1 MQLYV
6 AKRFMKKTKI
16 LTIAGVMLA
25 MALTGCKTG
34 GKTSESKAPES
45 SGNPTSQPTSQPT
58 SNPST
63 NPSTSGGGQSTST
76 TPAPQIHIHDLAG
89 SEKVDVLEEEGAVAE
104 EMYKCKDCDKY
115 AVAWS
120 ALDYDVTK
128 TTERSTSKPDSRAS
142 GKAIRF
148 SSTANYQDGDVTK
161 KGCHIVYNVYLPE
174 AVENANLLVKM
185 AKRNDTNDVFAKYEE
200 DQAKGYE
207 YIPQA
212 SGDPVLDRPA
222 TRYGIK
228 LDGNVYIIPEDN
240 TNQSWK
246 DDIGWYQF
254 PGQLPALTA
263 GAHEIEIYNLGG
275 FRTDMYNFALVGFGP
290 HEHVDNF
297 KQLAV
302 KTNDDNKPVYLGQ
315 DSFTGKKAIEIAFKD
330 FHEAP
335 ANPDG
340 TNPWYM
346 KKNSFATWTINVDK
360 AIEGAKLYFSLQ
372 ASSST
377 HLDRH
382 IFNEAKY
389 NAEHPDAPVALPS
402 QNPDSAEEDDWRYAV
417 AVGETNFPILNNKT
431 WKESG
436 VEVENK
442 QFYVYFADINLAAG
456 ANVIKLTQ
464 CNMGYRMRFNQ
475 NVRIVY
481 KGDAVITGEDY
492 VPPHEHSWTVGDA
505 DANGVSPITCA
516 GCDKTGIQF
525 DGFTGDN
532 AAAIDDSMKVTKGF
546 NFKWNLN
553 MPKAGKVALY
563 MSFAFSQYNG
573 SQKFGTGYAL
583 KVGETEGTVT
593 LGDVAFNTLLQQ
605 APTCTFIE
613 IGTID
618 VPAGAIEF
626 DYTHGNQGT
635 RLISDKLVRLIYVD

>member
-1 MQLYV
+1 
-6 AKRFMKKTKI
+6 MKKSKL
-16 LTIAGVMLA
+16 LTLFGVMLA
-25 MALTGCKTG
+25 MGITACG
-34 GKTSESKAPES
+34 GT
-45 SGNPTSQPTSQPT
+45 
-58 SNPST
+58 T
-63 NPSTSGGGQSTST
+63 NPSDSKQPSANPSSQPQPSQSSSGDKTSSTPSSTSS
-76 TPAPQIHIHDLAG
+76 TPAPQVHIHELDGA
-89 SEKVDVLEEEGAVAE
+89 EKVDILEEEGAVAE
-104 EMYKCKDCDKY
+104 DMYKCKDCDKY

-120 ALDYDVTK
+120 SLDYDVTK
-128 TTERSTSKPDSRAS
+128 TTERSTKKPESRAS

-148 SSTANYQDGDVTK
+148 DSTANYQDGDTTK

-174 AVENANLLVKM
+174 AVENANLMVRM
-185 AKRNDTNDVFAKYEE
+185 ASRNDTNDIFARYED

-207 YIPQA
+207 YVPQA
-212 SGDPVLDRPA
+212 SGDPKLERPA
-222 TRYGIK
+222 TRYGLK
-228 LDGNVYIIPEDN
+228 LDGNVYVFPEDN

-246 DDIGWYQF
+246 SDIGWYQF
-254 PGQLPALTA
+254 PGTLPALTA
-263 GAHEIEIYNLGG
+263 GLHEVELYNLGG
-275 FRTDMYNFALVGFGP
+275 FRTDMYNLAIVGFGP
-290 HEHVDNF
+290 HEHVENF
-297 KQLAV
+297 KQVAA
-302 KTNDDNKPVYLGQ
+302 KTNDDGKGVYLGE
-315 DSFTGKKAIEIAFKD
+315 DKFTGNKAIEIAFKD

-335 ANPDG
+335 VSPDG
-340 TNPWYM
+340 ENPWYM

-372 ASSST
+372 CASDT
-377 HLDRH
+377 HIARH
-382 IFNEAKY
+382 LFNEAKY
-389 NAEHPDAPVALPS
+389 NAAHPDAPVDLPS
-402 QNPDSAEEDDWRYAV
+402 QSPDTVEEDDWRYAV
-417 AVGETNFPILNNKT
+417 AVGETNYPILNDKT
-431 WKESG
+431 FGESG
-436 VEVENK
+436 VKEANK
-442 QFYVYFADINLAAG
+442 QYYVYFADINLAAG
-456 ANVIKLTQ
+456 ANILKLTQ

-475 NVRIVY
+475 NIRIVY

-505 DANGVSPITCA
+505 DANGVSPLTCA

-532 AAAIDDSMKVTKGF
+532 ATAIDGDNKVTKKF
-546 NFKWNLN
+546 EFKWSLN

-563 MSFAFSQYNG
+563 MSFAYSAYNG
-573 SQKFGTGYAL
+573 GQKFGTGYAL

>member
-1 MQLYV
+1 
-6 AKRFMKKTKI
+6 MKKSKL
-16 LTIAGVMLA
+16 LTLFGVMLA
-25 MALTGCKTG
+25 MGITACG
-34 GKTSESKAPES
+34 GT
-45 SGNPTSQPTSQPT
+45 
-58 SNPST
+58 T
-63 NPSTSGGGQSTST
+63 NPSDSKQPSANPSSQPQPSQSSSGDKTSSTPSSTSS
-76 TPAPQIHIHDLAG
+76 TPAPQVHIHELDGA
-89 SEKVDVLEEEGAVAE
+89 EKVDILEEEGAVAE
-104 EMYKCKDCDKY
+104 DMYKCKDCDKY

-120 ALDYDVTK
+120 SLDYDVTK
-128 TTERSTSKPDSRAS
+128 TTERSTKKPESRAS

-148 SSTANYQDGDVTK
+148 DSTANYQDGDTTK

-174 AVENANLLVKM
+174 AVENANLMVRM
-185 AKRNDTNDVFAKYEE
+185 ASRNDTNDIFARYED

-207 YIPQA
+207 YVPQA
-212 SGDPVLDRPA
+212 SGDPKLERPA
-222 TRYGIK
+222 TRYGLK
-228 LDGNVYIIPEDN
+228 LDGNVYVFPEDN

-246 DDIGWYQF
+246 SDIGWYQF
-254 PGQLPALTA
+254 PGTLPALTA
-263 GAHEIEIYNLGG
+263 GLHEVELYNLGG
-275 FRTDMYNFALVGFGP
+275 FRTDMYNLAIVGFGP
-290 HEHVDNF
+290 HEHVENF
-297 KQLAV
+297 KQVAA
-302 KTNDDNKPVYLGQ
+302 KTNDDGKGVYLGE
-315 DSFTGKKAIEIAFKD
+315 DKFTGNKAIEIAFKD

-335 ANPDG
+335 VSPDG
-340 TNPWYM
+340 ENPWYM

-372 ASSST
+372 CASDT
-377 HLDRH
+377 HIARH
-382 IFNEAKY
+382 LFNEAKY
-389 NAEHPDAPVALPS
+389 NAAHPDAPVDLPS
-402 QNPDSAEEDDWRYAV
+402 QSPDTVEEDDWRYAV
-417 AVGETNFPILNNKT
+417 AVGEQNYPILNDKT
-431 WKESG
+431 FGESG
-436 VEVENK
+436 VKEANK
-442 QFYVYFADINLAAG
+442 QYYVYFADINLAAG
-456 ANVIKLTQ
+456 ANILKLTQ

-475 NVRIVY
+475 NIRIVY

-505 DANGVSPITCA
+505 DANGVSPLTCA

-532 AAAIDDSMKVTKGF
+532 ATAIDGDNKVTKKF
-546 NFKWNLN
+546 EFKWSLN

-563 MSFAFSQYNG
+563 MSFAYSAYNG
-573 SQKFGTGYAL
+573 GQKFGTGYAL

>member
-1 MQLYV
+1 
-6 AKRFMKKTKI
+6 MKKSKL
-16 LTIAGVMLA
+16 LTLFGVMLA
-25 MALTGCKTG
+25 MGITACG
-34 GKTSESKAPES
+34 GT
-45 SGNPTSQPTSQPT
+45 
-58 SNPST
+58 T
-63 NPSTSGGGQSTST
+63 NPSDSKQPSANPSSQPQPSQSSSGDKTSSTPSSTSS
-76 TPAPQIHIHDLAG
+76 TPAPQVHIHELDGA
-89 SEKVDVLEEEGAVAE
+89 EKVDILEEEGAVAE
-104 EMYKCKDCDKY
+104 DMYKCKDCDKY

-120 ALDYDVTK
+120 SLDYDVTK
-128 TTERSTSKPDSRAS
+128 TTERSTKKPESRAS

-148 SSTANYQDGDVTK
+148 DSTANYQDGDTTK

-174 AVENANLLVKM
+174 AVENANLMVRM
-185 AKRNDTNDVFAKYEE
+185 ASRNDTNDIFARYED

-207 YIPQA
+207 YVPQA
-212 SGDPVLDRPA
+212 SGDPKLERPA
-222 TRYGIK
+222 TRYGLK
-228 LDGNVYIIPEDN
+228 LDGNVYVFPEDN

-246 DDIGWYQF
+246 SDIGWYQF
-254 PGQLPALTA
+254 PGTLPALTA
-263 GAHEIEIYNLGG
+263 GLHEVELYNLGG
-275 FRTDMYNFALVGFGP
+275 FRTDMYNLAIVGFGP
-290 HEHVDNF
+290 HEHVENF
-297 KQLAV
+297 KQVAA
-302 KTNDDNKPVYLGQ
+302 KTNDDGKGVYLGE
-315 DSFTGKKAIEIAFKD
+315 DKFTGNKAIEIAFKD

-335 ANPDG
+335 VSPDG
-340 TNPWYM
+340 ENPWYM

-372 ASSST
+372 CASDT
-377 HLDRH
+377 HIARH
-382 IFNEAKY
+382 LFNEAKY
-389 NAEHPDAPVALPS
+389 NAAHPDAPVDLPS
-402 QNPDSAEEDDWRYAV
+402 QSPDTVEEDDWRYAV
-417 AVGETNFPILNNKT
+417 AVGEQNYPILNDKT
-431 WKESG
+431 FGESG
-436 VEVENK
+436 VKEANK
-442 QFYVYFADINLAAG
+442 QYYVYFADINLAAG
-456 ANVIKLTQ
+456 ANILKLTQ

-475 NVRIVY
+475 NIRIVY

-505 DANGVSPITCA
+505 DANGVSPLTCS

-532 AAAIDDSMKVTKGF
+532 ATAIDGDNKVTKKF
-546 NFKWNLN
+546 EFKWSLN

-563 MSFAFSQYNG
+563 MSFAYSAYNG
-573 SQKFGTGYAL
+573 GQKFGTGYAL

>member
-1 MQLYV
+1 
-6 AKRFMKKTKI
+6 MKKSKL
-16 LTIAGVMLA
+16 LTLFGVMLA
-25 MALTGCKTG
+25 MGITACG
-34 GKTSESKAPES
+34 G
-45 SGNPTSQPTSQPT
+45 
-58 SNPST
+58 T
-63 NPSTSGGGQSTST
+63 NPSDSKQPSANPSSQPQPSQSSSGDKTSSTPSSQSSS
-76 TPAPQIHIHDLAG
+76 TPAPQLHIHDLEGA
-89 SEKVDVLEEEGAVAE
+89 EKVDILEEEGAVAE
-104 EMYKCKDCDKY
+104 DMYKCKDCDKY

-120 ALDYDVTK
+120 ALDYDKTK
-128 TTERSTSKPDSRAS
+128 TTERSTSGPESRQS

-148 SSTANYQDGDVTK
+148 SSTANYAGGDTSK
-161 KGCHIVYNVYLPE
+161 KGCHIVYNIYLPE
-174 AVENANLLVKM
+174 AVENANFLFRTS
-185 AKRNDTNDVFAKYEE
+185 ARTGSTDTKEVFNKYE
-200 DQAKGYE
+200 DDDAKGYE

-228 LDGNVYIIPEDN
+228 IDGNVYIVPED
-240 TNQSWK
+240 TTGQQWK
-246 DDIGWYQF
+246 DSIGWYQF
-254 PGQLPALTA
+254 PGTLPSLAA
-263 GAHEIEIYNLGG
+263 GAHEFEIYNLGG
-275 FRTDMYNFALVGFGP
+275 FRVEMYNMAIVGFGP
-290 HEHVDNF
+290 HEHVENF
-297 KQLAV
+297 KPVSA
-302 KTNDDNKPVYLGQ
+302 KTNDDGKGVYLGQ
-315 DSFTGKKAIEIAFKD
+315 DSFTGNKSIEIAFKD

-335 ANPDG
+335 VSPDG
-340 TNPWYM
+340 ENPWYM

-372 ASSST
+372 CASDT
-377 HLDRH
+377 HIARH
-382 IFNEAKY
+382 LFNEAKY
-389 NAEHPDAPVALPS
+389 NAAHPDAPVELPS
-402 QNPDSAEEDDWRYAV
+402 QSPDTVEEDDWRYAV
-417 AVGETNFPILNNKT
+417 AVGETNYPILNDKT
-431 WKESG
+431 FGESG
-436 VEVENK
+436 VKEANK
-442 QFYVYFADINLAAG
+442 QYYVYFADINLAAG
-456 ANVIKLTQ
+456 ANILKLTQ

-475 NVRIVY
+475 NIRIVY

-505 DANGVSPITCA
+505 DANGVSPLTCA

-532 AAAIDDSMKVTKGF
+532 AAAIDGDMKVTKKF
-546 NFKWNLN
+546 EFKWSLN

-563 MSFAFSQYNG
+563 MSFAFSAYNG

>member
-1 MQLYV
+1 
-6 AKRFMKKTKI
+6 MKKSKL
-16 LTIAGVMLA
+16 LTLFGVMLA
-25 MALTGCKTG
+25 MGITACG
-34 GKTSESKAPES
+34 GT
-45 SGNPTSQPTSQPT
+45 
-58 SNPST
+58 T
-63 NPSTSGGGQSTST
+63 NPSDSKQPSANPSSQPQPSQSSSGDKTSSTPSSTSS
-76 TPAPQIHIHDLAG
+76 TPAPQVHIHELDGA
-89 SEKVDVLEEEGAVAE
+89 EKVDILEEEGAVAE
-104 EMYKCKDCDKY
+104 DMYKCKDCDKY

-120 ALDYDVTK
+120 SLDYDVTK
-128 TTERSTSKPDSRAS
+128 TTERSTKKPESRAS

-148 SSTANYQDGDVTK
+148 DSTANYQDGDTTK

-174 AVENANLLVKM
+174 AVENANLMVRM
-185 AKRNDTNDVFAKYEE
+185 ASRNDTNDIFARYED

-207 YIPQA
+207 YVPQA
-212 SGDPVLDRPA
+212 SGDPKLERPA
-222 TRYGIK
+222 TRYGLK
-228 LDGNVYIIPEDN
+228 LDGNVYVFPEDN

-246 DDIGWYQF
+246 SDIGWYQF
-254 PGQLPALTA
+254 PGTLPALTA
-263 GAHEIEIYNLGG
+263 GLHEVELYNLGG
-275 FRTDMYNFALVGFGP
+275 FRTDMYNLAIVGFGP
-290 HEHVDNF
+290 HEHVENF
-297 KQLAV
+297 KRVAA
-302 KTNDDNKPVYLGQ
+302 KTNDDGKGVYLGE
-315 DSFTGKKAIEIAFKD
+315 DKFTGNKAIEIAFKD

-335 ANPDG
+335 VSPDG
-340 TNPWYM
+340 ENPWYM

-372 ASSST
+372 CASDT
-377 HLDRH
+377 HIARH
-382 IFNEAKY
+382 LFNEAKY
-389 NAEHPDAPVALPS
+389 NAAHLDAPVDLPS
-402 QNPDSAEEDDWRYAV
+402 QSPDTVEEDDWRYAV
-417 AVGETNFPILNNKT
+417 AVGETNYPILNDKT
-431 WKESG
+431 FGESG
-436 VEVENK
+436 VKEANK
-442 QFYVYFADINLAAG
+442 QYYVYFADINLAAG
-456 ANVIKLTQ
+456 ANILKLTQ

-475 NVRIVY
+475 NIRIVY

-505 DANGVSPITCA
+505 DANGVSPLTCA

-532 AAAIDDSMKVTKGF
+532 ATAIDGDNKVTKKF
-546 NFKWNLN
+546 EFKWSLN

-563 MSFAFSQYNG
+563 MSFAYSAYNG
-573 SQKFGTGYAL
+573 GQKFGTGYAL

>member
-1 MQLYV
+1 
-6 AKRFMKKTKI
+6 MKKSKL
-16 LTIAGVMLA
+16 LTLFGVMLA
-25 MALTGCKTG
+25 MGITACG
-34 GKTSESKAPES
+34 GT
-45 SGNPTSQPTSQPT
+45 
-58 SNPST
+58 T
-63 NPSTSGGGQSTST
+63 NPSDSKQPSANPSSQPQPSQSSSGDKTSSTPSSTSS
-76 TPAPQIHIHDLAG
+76 TPAPQVHIHELDGA
-89 SEKVDVLEEEGAVAE
+89 EKVDILEEEGAVAE
-104 EMYKCKDCDKY
+104 DMYKCKDCDKY

-120 ALDYDVTK
+120 SLDYDVTK
-128 TTERSTSKPDSRAS
+128 TTERSTKKPESRAS

-148 SSTANYQDGDVTK
+148 DSTANYQDGDTTK

-174 AVENANLLVKM
+174 AVENANLMIRM
-185 AKRNDTNDVFAKYEE
+185 ASRNDTNDIFARYED

-207 YIPQA
+207 YVPQA
-212 SGDPVLDRPA
+212 SGDPKLERPA
-222 TRYGIK
+222 TRYGLK
-228 LDGNVYIIPEDN
+228 LDGNVYVFPEDN

-246 DDIGWYQF
+246 SDIGWYQF
-254 PGQLPALTA
+254 PGTLPALTA
-263 GAHEIEIYNLGG
+263 GLHEVELYNLGG
-275 FRTDMYNFALVGFGP
+275 FRTDMYNLAIVGFGP
-290 HEHVDNF
+290 HEHVENF
-297 KQLAV
+297 KRVAA
-302 KTNDDNKPVYLGQ
+302 KTNDDGKGVYLGE
-315 DSFTGKKAIEIAFKD
+315 DKFTGNKAIEIAFKD

-335 ANPDG
+335 VSPDVE
-340 TNPWYM
+340 NPWYM

-372 ASSST
+372 CASDT
-377 HLDRH
+377 HIARH
-382 IFNEAKY
+382 LFNEAKY
-389 NAEHPDAPVALPS
+389 NAAHPDAPVDLPS
-402 QNPDSAEEDDWRYAV
+402 QSPDTVEEDDWRYAV
-417 AVGETNFPILNNKT
+417 AVGETNYPILNDKT
-431 WKESG
+431 FGESG
-436 VEVENK
+436 VKEANK
-442 QFYVYFADINLAAG
+442 QYYVYFADINLAAG
-456 ANVIKLTQ
+456 ANILKLTQ

-475 NVRIVY
+475 NIRIVY

-505 DANGVSPITCA
+505 DANGVSPLTCA

-532 AAAIDDSMKVTKGF
+532 ATAIDGDNKVTKKF
-546 NFKWNLN
+546 EFKWSLN

-563 MSFAFSQYNG
+563 MSFAYSAYNG
-573 SQKFGTGYAL
+573 GQKFGTGYAL

>member
-1 MQLYV
+1 
-6 AKRFMKKTKI
+6 MKKSKL
-16 LTIAGVMLA
+16 LTLFGVMLA
-25 MALTGCKTG
+25 MGITACG
-34 GKTSESKAPES
+34 G
-45 SGNPTSQPTSQPT
+45 
-58 SNPST
+58 T
-63 NPSTSGGGQSTST
+63 NPSDSKQPSANPSSQPQPSQSSGGDKTSSTPSSTSS
-76 TPAPQIHIHDLAG
+76 TPAPQVHIHELDGA
-89 SEKVDVLEEEGAVAE
+89 EKVDILEEEGAVAE
-104 EMYKCKDCDKY
+104 DMYKCKDCDKY

-120 ALDYDVTK
+120 SLDYDKTK
-128 TTERSTSKPDSRAS
+128 TTERSTSGPESRQS

-148 SSTANYQDGDVTK
+148 SSTANYQDGDTTK

-174 AVENANLLVKM
+174 AVENANLMVRM
-185 AKRNDTNDVFAKYEE
+185 AARNDTNDIFARYED

-207 YIPQA
+207 YVPQA
-212 SGDPVLDRPA
+212 SGDPKLERPA
-222 TRYGIK
+222 TRYGLK
-228 LDGNVYIIPEDN
+228 LDGNVYVFPEDN

-246 DDIGWYQF
+246 SDIGWYQF
-254 PGQLPALTA
+254 PGTLPALTA
-263 GAHEIEIYNLGG
+263 GLHEVELYNLGG
-275 FRTDMYNFALVGFGP
+275 FRTDMYNLAIVGFGP
-290 HEHVDNF
+290 HEHVENF
-297 KQLAV
+297 KQVAA
-302 KTNDDNKPVYLGQ
+302 KTNDDGKGVYLGE
-315 DSFTGKKAIEIAFKD
+315 DKFTGNKAIEIAFKD

-335 ANPDG
+335 VSPDG
-340 TNPWYM
+340 ENPWYM

-372 ASSST
+372 CASDT
-377 HLDRH
+377 HIARH
-382 IFNEAKY
+382 LFNEAKY
-389 NAEHPDAPVALPS
+389 NAAHPDAPVDLPS
-402 QNPDSAEEDDWRYAV
+402 QSPDTVEEDDWRYAV
-417 AVGETNFPILNNKT
+417 AVGETNYPILNDKT
-431 WKESG
+431 FGESG
-436 VEVENK
+436 VKEANK
-442 QFYVYFADINLAAG
+442 QYYVYFADINLAAG
-456 ANVIKLTQ
+456 ANILKLTQ

-475 NVRIVY
+475 NIRIIY

-505 DANGVSPITCA
+505 DANGVSPLTCA

-532 AAAIDDSMKVTKGF
+532 ATAIDGDMKVTKKF
-546 NFKWNLN
+546 EFKWSLN

-563 MSFAFSQYNG
+563 MSFAYSAYNG
-573 SQKFGTGYAL
+573 GQKFGTGYAL

>member
-1 MQLYV
+1 
-6 AKRFMKKTKI
+6 MKKSKL
-16 LTIAGVMLA
+16 LTLFGVMLA
-25 MALTGCKTG
+25 MGITACG
-34 GKTSESKAPES
+34 GT
-45 SGNPTSQPTSQPT
+45 
-58 SNPST
+58 T
-63 NPSTSGGGQSTST
+63 NPSDSKQPSANPSSQPQPSQSSSGDKTSSTPSSTSS
-76 TPAPQIHIHDLAG
+76 TPAPQVHIHELDGA
-89 SEKVDVLEEEGAVAE
+89 EKVDILEEEGAVAE
-104 EMYKCKDCDKY
+104 DMYKCKDCDKY

-120 ALDYDVTK
+120 SLDYDVTK
-128 TTERSTSKPDSRAS
+128 TTERSTKKPESRAS

-148 SSTANYQDGDVTK
+148 DSTANYQDGDTTK

-174 AVENANLLVKM
+174 AVENANLMVRM
-185 AKRNDTNDVFAKYEE
+185 AARNDTNDIFARYED

-207 YIPQA
+207 YVPQA
-212 SGDPVLDRPA
+212 SGDPKLERPA
-222 TRYGIK
+222 TRYGLK
-228 LDGNVYIIPEDN
+228 LDGNVYVFPEDN

-246 DDIGWYQF
+246 SDIGWYQF
-254 PGQLPALTA
+254 PGTLPALTA
-263 GAHEIEIYNLGG
+263 GLHEVELYNLGG
-275 FRTDMYNFALVGFGP
+275 FRTEMYNLAIVGFGP
-290 HEHVDNF
+290 HEHVENF
-297 KQLAV
+297 KQVAA
-302 KTNDDNKPVYLGQ
+302 KTNDDGKGVYLGE
-315 DSFTGKKAIEIAFKD
+315 DKFTGNKAIEIAFKD

-335 ANPDG
+335 VSPDG
-340 TNPWYM
+340 ENPWYM

-372 ASSST
+372 CASDT
-377 HLDRH
+377 HIARH
-382 IFNEAKY
+382 LFNEAKY
-389 NAEHPDAPVALPS
+389 NAAHPDAPVDLPS
-402 QNPDSAEEDDWRYAV
+402 QSPDTVEEDDWRYAV
-417 AVGETNFPILNNKT
+417 AVGETNYPILNDKT
-431 WKESG
+431 FGESG
-436 VEVENK
+436 VKEANK
-442 QFYVYFADINLAAG
+442 QYYVYFADINLAAG
-456 ANVIKLTQ
+456 ANILKLTQ

-475 NVRIVY
+475 NIRIVY

-505 DANGVSPITCA
+505 DANGVSPLTCA

-532 AAAIDDSMKVTKGF
+532 ATAIDGDNKVTKKF
-546 NFKWNLN
+546 EFKWSLN

-563 MSFAFSQYNG
+563 MSFAYSAYNG
-573 SQKFGTGYAL
+573 GQKFGTGYAL

>member
-1 MQLYV
+1 
-6 AKRFMKKTKI
+6 MKKSKL
-16 LTIAGVMLA
+16 LTLFGVMLA
-25 MALTGCKTG
+25 MGITACG
-34 GKTSESKAPES
+34 GT
-45 SGNPTSQPTSQPT
+45 
-58 SNPST
+58 T
-63 NPSTSGGGQSTST
+63 NPSDSKQPSANPSSQPQPSQSSSGDKTSSTPSSTSS
-76 TPAPQIHIHDLAG
+76 TPAPQVHIHELDGA
-89 SEKVDVLEEEGAVAE
+89 EKVDILEEEGAVAE
-104 EMYKCKDCDKY
+104 DMYKCKDCDKY

-120 ALDYDVTK
+120 SLDYDVTK
-128 TTERSTSKPDSRAS
+128 TTERSTKKPESRAS

-148 SSTANYQDGDVTK
+148 DSTANYQDGDTTK

-174 AVENANLLVKM
+174 AVENANLMVRM
-185 AKRNDTNDVFAKYEE
+185 ASRNDTNDIFARYED

-207 YIPQA
+207 YVPQA
-212 SGDPVLDRPA
+212 SGDPKLERPA
-222 TRYGIK
+222 TRYGLK
-228 LDGNVYIIPEDN
+228 LDGNVYVFPEDN

-246 DDIGWYQF
+246 SDIGWYQF
-254 PGQLPALTA
+254 PGTLPALTA
-263 GAHEIEIYNLGG
+263 GLHEVELYNLGG
-275 FRTDMYNFALVGFGP
+275 FRTDMYNLAIVGFGP
-290 HEHVDNF
+290 HEHVENF
-297 KQLAV
+297 KRVAA
-302 KTNDDNKPVYLGQ
+302 KTNDDGKGVYLGE
-315 DSFTGKKAIEIAFKD
+315 DKFTGNKAIEIAFKD

-335 ANPDG
+335 VSPDG
-340 TNPWYM
+340 ENPWYM

-372 ASSST
+372 C
-377 HLDRH
+377 
-382 IFNEAKY
+382 EAKY
-389 NAEHPDAPVALPS
+389 NAAHPDAPVDLPS
-402 QNPDSAEEDDWRYAV
+402 QSPDTVEEDDWRYAV
-417 AVGETNFPILNNKT
+417 AVGETNYPILNDKT
-431 WKESG
+431 FGESG
-436 VEVENK
+436 VKEANK
-442 QFYVYFADINLAAG
+442 QYYVYFADINLAAG
-456 ANVIKLTQ
+456 ANILKLTQ

-475 NVRIVY
+475 NIRIVY

-505 DANGVSPITCA
+505 DANGVSPLTCA

-532 AAAIDDSMKVTKGF
+532 ATAIDGDNKVTKKF
-546 NFKWNLN
+546 EFKWSLN

-563 MSFAFSQYNG
+563 MSFAYSAYNG
-573 SQKFGTGYAL
+573 GQKFGTGYAL

>member
-1 MQLYV
+1 
-6 AKRFMKKTKI
+6 MKKSKL
-16 LTIAGVMLA
+16 LTLFGVMLA
-25 MALTGCKTG
+25 MGITACG
-34 GKTSESKAPES
+34 GT
-45 SGNPTSQPTSQPT
+45 
-58 SNPST
+58 T
-63 NPSTSGGGQSTST
+63 NPSDSKQPSANPSSQPQPSQSSSGDKTSSTPSSTSS
-76 TPAPQIHIHDLAG
+76 TPAPQVHIHELDGA
-89 SEKVDVLEEEGAVAE
+89 EKVDILEEEGAVAE
-104 EMYKCKDCDKY
+104 DMYKCKDCDKY

-120 ALDYDVTK
+120 SLDYDVTK
-128 TTERSTSKPDSRAS
+128 TTERSTKKPESRAS

-148 SSTANYQDGDVTK
+148 DSTANYQDGDTTK

-174 AVENANLLVKM
+174 AVENANLMVRM
-185 AKRNDTNDVFAKYEE
+185 ASRNDTNDIFARYED

-207 YIPQA
+207 YVPQA
-212 SGDPVLDRPA
+212 SGDPKLERPA
-222 TRYGIK
+222 TRYGLK
-228 LDGNVYIIPEDN
+228 LDGNVYVFPEDN

-246 DDIGWYQF
+246 SDIGWYQF
-254 PGQLPALTA
+254 PGTLPALTA
-263 GAHEIEIYNLGG
+263 GLHEVELYNLGG
-275 FRTDMYNFALVGFGP
+275 FRTDMYNLAIVGFGP
-290 HEHVDNF
+290 HEHVENF
-297 KQLAV
+297 KRVAA
-302 KTNDDNKPVYLGQ
+302 KTNDDGKGVYLGE
-315 DSFTGKKAIEIAFKD
+315 DKFTGNKAIEIAFKD

-335 ANPDG
+335 VSPDG
-340 TNPWYM
+340 ENPWYM

-372 ASSST
+372 CASDT
-377 HLDRH
+377 HIARH
-382 IFNEAKY
+382 LFNEAKY
-389 NAEHPDAPVALPS
+389 NAAHPDAPVDLPS
-402 QNPDSAEEDDWRYAV
+402 QSPDTVEEDDWRYAV
-417 AVGETNFPILNNKT
+417 AVGETNYPILNDKT
-431 WKESG
+431 FGESG
-436 VEVENK
+436 VKEANK
-442 QFYVYFADINLAAG
+442 QYYVYFADINLAAG
-456 ANVIKLTQ
+456 ANILKLTQ

-475 NVRIVY
+475 NIRIVY

-505 DANGVSPITCA
+505 DANGVSPLTCA

-532 AAAIDDSMKVTKGF
+532 ATAIDGDNKVTKKF
-546 NFKWNLN
+546 EFKWSLN

-563 MSFAFSQYNG
+563 MSFAYSAYNG
-573 SQKFGTGYAL
+573 GQKFGTGYAL

>member
-1 MQLYV
+1 
-6 AKRFMKKTKI
+6 MKKSKL
-16 LTIAGVMLA
+16 LTLFGVMLA
-25 MALTGCKTG
+25 MGITACGT
-34 GKTSESKAPES
+34 
-45 SGNPTSQPTSQPT
+45 
-58 SNPST
+58 T
-63 NPSTSGGGQSTST
+63 NPSDSKQPSANPSSQPQPSQSSGGDKTSSTPSSTSS
-76 TPAPQIHIHDLAG
+76 TPAPQVHIHELDGA
-89 SEKVDVLEEEGAVAE
+89 EKVDILEEEGAVAE
-104 EMYKCKDCDKY
+104 DMYKCKDCDKY

-120 ALDYDVTK
+120 SLDYDKTK
-128 TTERSTSKPDSRAS
+128 TSERSTSGPESRQS

-148 SSTANYQDGDVTK
+148 SSTANYQDGDTTK

-174 AVENANLLVKM
+174 AVENANLMVRM
-185 AKRNDTNDVFAKYEE
+185 AARNDTNDIFARYED

-207 YIPQA
+207 YVPQA
-212 SGDPVLDRPA
+212 SGDPKLERPA
-222 TRYGIK
+222 TRYGLK
-228 LDGNVYIIPEDN
+228 LDGNVYVFPEDN

-246 DDIGWYQF
+246 SDIGWYQF
-254 PGQLPALTA
+254 PGTLPALTA
-263 GAHEIEIYNLGG
+263 GLHEVELYNLGG
-275 FRTDMYNFALVGFGP
+275 FRTEMYNLAIVGFGP
-290 HEHVDNF
+290 HEHVENF
-297 KQLAV
+297 KQVAA
-302 KTNDDNKPVYLGQ
+302 KTNDDGKGVYLGE
-315 DSFTGKKAIEIAFKD
+315 DKFTGNKAIEIAFKD

-335 ANPDG
+335 ATPDG
-340 TNPWYM
+340 ENPWYM
-346 KKNSFATWTINVDK
+346 KKNTFATWTINVDK

-372 ASSST
+372 CASDT
-377 HLDRH
+377 HIARH
-382 IFNEAKY
+382 LFNEAKY
-389 NAEHPDAPVALPS
+389 NAAHPDAPVELPS
-402 QNPDSAEEDDWRYAV
+402 QGPDTVEEDDWRYAV
-417 AVGETNFPILNNKT
+417 AVGETNYPILNDKT
-431 WKESG
+431 FGESG
-436 VEVENK
+436 VKEANK

-456 ANVIKLTQ
+456 ANILKLTQ

-475 NVRIVY
+475 NIRIVY

-505 DANGVSPITCA
+505 DANGVSPLTCA

-532 AAAIDDSMKVTKGF
+532 ATAIDGDMKVTKEF
-546 NFKWNLN
+546 AFKWNLN

-563 MSFAFSQYNG
+563 MSFAYSQYNG
-573 SQKFGTGYAL
+573 GRKFGTGYAL

>member
-1 MQLYV
+1 
-6 AKRFMKKTKI
+6 MKKSKL
-16 LTIAGVMLA
+16 LTLFGVMLA
-25 MALTGCKTG
+25 MGITACG
-34 GKTSESKAPES
+34 GT
-45 SGNPTSQPTSQPT
+45 
-58 SNPST
+58 T
-63 NPSTSGGGQSTST
+63 NPSDSKQPSANPSSQPQPSQSSSGDKTSSTPSSTSS
-76 TPAPQIHIHDLAG
+76 TPAPQVHIHELDGA
-89 SEKVDVLEEEGAVAE
+89 EKVDILEEEGAVAE
-104 EMYKCKDCDKY
+104 DMYKCKDCDKY

-120 ALDYDVTK
+120 SLDYDVTK
-128 TTERSTSKPDSRAS
+128 TTERSTKKPESRAS

-148 SSTANYQDGDVTK
+148 DSTANYQDGDTTK

-174 AVENANLLVKM
+174 AVENANLMVRM
-185 AKRNDTNDVFAKYEE
+185 ASRNDTNDIFARYED

-207 YIPQA
+207 YVPQA
-212 SGDPVLDRPA
+212 SGDPKLERPA
-222 TRYGIK
+222 TRYGLK
-228 LDGNVYIIPEDN
+228 LDGNVYVFPEDN

-246 DDIGWYQF
+246 SDIGWYQF
-254 PGQLPALTA
+254 PGTLPALTA
-263 GAHEIEIYNLGG
+263 GLHEVELYNLGG
-275 FRTDMYNFALVGFGP
+275 FRTEMYNLAIVGFGP
-290 HEHVDNF
+290 HEHVENF
-297 KQLAV
+297 KQVAA
-302 KTNDDNKPVYLGQ
+302 KTNDDGKGVYLGE
-315 DSFTGKKAIEIAFKD
+315 DKFTGNKAIEIAFKD

-335 ANPDG
+335 VSPDG
-340 TNPWYM
+340 ENPWYM

-372 ASSST
+372 CASDT
-377 HLDRH
+377 HIARH
-382 IFNEAKY
+382 LFNEAKY
-389 NAEHPDAPVALPS
+389 NAAHPDAPVDLPS
-402 QNPDSAEEDDWRYAV
+402 QSPDTVEEDDWRYAV
-417 AVGETNFPILNNKT
+417 AVGETNYPILNDKT
-431 WKESG
+431 FGESG
-436 VEVENK
+436 VKEANK
-442 QFYVYFADINLAAG
+442 QYYVYFADINLAAG
-456 ANVIKLTQ
+456 ANILKLTQ

-475 NVRIVY
+475 NIRIVY

-505 DANGVSPITCA
+505 DANGVSPLTCA

-532 AAAIDDSMKVTKGF
+532 ATAIDGDNKVTKKF
-546 NFKWNLN
+546 EFKWSLN

-563 MSFAFSQYNG
+563 MSFAYSAYNG
-573 SQKFGTGYAL
+573 GQKFGTGYAL

>member
-1 MQLYV
+1 
-6 AKRFMKKTKI
+6 
-16 LTIAGVMLA
+16 MLA
-25 MALTGCKTG
+25 MGITACG
-34 GKTSESKAPES
+34 GT
-45 SGNPTSQPTSQPT
+45 
-58 SNPST
+58 T
-63 NPSTSGGGQSTST
+63 NPSDSKQPSANPSSQPQPSQSSSGDKTSSTPSSTSS
-76 TPAPQIHIHDLAG
+76 TPAPQVHIHELDGA
-89 SEKVDVLEEEGAVAE
+89 EKVDILEEEGAVAE
-104 EMYKCKDCDKY
+104 DMYKCKDCDKY

-120 ALDYDVTK
+120 SLDYDVTK
-128 TTERSTSKPDSRAS
+128 TTERSTKKPESRAS

-148 SSTANYQDGDVTK
+148 DSTANYQDGDTTK

-174 AVENANLLVKM
+174 AVENANLMVRM
-185 AKRNDTNDVFAKYEE
+185 ASRNDTNDIFARYED

-207 YIPQA
+207 YVPQA
-212 SGDPVLDRPA
+212 SGDPKLERPA
-222 TRYGIK
+222 TRYGLK
-228 LDGNVYIIPEDN
+228 LDGNVYVFPEDN

-246 DDIGWYQF
+246 SDIGWYQF
-254 PGQLPALTA
+254 PGTLPALTA
-263 GAHEIEIYNLGG
+263 GLHEVELYNLGG
-275 FRTDMYNFALVGFGP
+275 FRTDMYNLAIVGFGP
-290 HEHVDNF
+290 HEHVENF
-297 KQLAV
+297 KRVAA
-302 KTNDDNKPVYLGQ
+302 KTNDDGKGVYLGE
-315 DSFTGKKAIEIAFKD
+315 DKFTGNKAIEIAFKD

-335 ANPDG
+335 VSPDG
-340 TNPWYM
+340 ENPWYM

-372 ASSST
+372 CASDT
-377 HLDRH
+377 HIARH
-382 IFNEAKY
+382 LFNEAKY
-389 NAEHPDAPVALPS
+389 NAAHPDAPVDLPS
-402 QNPDSAEEDDWRYAV
+402 QSPDTVEEDDWRYAV
-417 AVGETNFPILNNKT
+417 AVGETNYPILNDKT
-431 WKESG
+431 FGESG
-436 VEVENK
+436 VKEANK
-442 QFYVYFADINLAAG
+442 QYYVYFADINLAAG
-456 ANVIKLTQ
+456 ANILKLTQ

-475 NVRIVY
+475 NIRIVY

-505 DANGVSPITCA
+505 DANGVSPLTCA

-532 AAAIDDSMKVTKGF
+532 ATAIDGDNKVTKKF
-546 NFKWNLN
+546 EFKWSLN

-563 MSFAFSQYNG
+563 MSFAYSAYNG
-573 SQKFGTGYAL
+573 GQKFGTGYAL

>member
-1 MQLYV
+1 
-6 AKRFMKKTKI
+6 MKKSKL
-16 LTIAGVMLA
+16 LTLFGVMLA
-25 MALTGCKTG
+25 MGITACG
-34 GKTSESKAPES
+34 GT
-45 SGNPTSQPTSQPT
+45 
-58 SNPST
+58 T
-63 NPSTSGGGQSTST
+63 NPSDSKQPSANPSSQPQPSQSSSGDKTSSTPSSTSS
-76 TPAPQIHIHDLAG
+76 TPAPQVHIHELDGA
-89 SEKVDVLEEEGAVAE
+89 EKVDILEEEGAVAE
-104 EMYKCKDCDKY
+104 DMYKCKDCDKY

-120 ALDYDVTK
+120 SLDYDVTK
-128 TTERSTSKPDSRAS
+128 TTERSTKKPESRAS

-148 SSTANYQDGDVTK
+148 DSTANYQDGDTTK

-174 AVENANLLVKM
+174 AVENANLMVRM
-185 AKRNDTNDVFAKYEE
+185 ASRNDTNDIFARYED

-207 YIPQA
+207 YVPQA
-212 SGDPVLDRPA
+212 SGDPKLERPA
-222 TRYGIK
+222 TRYGLK
-228 LDGNVYIIPEDN
+228 LDGNVYVFPEDN

-246 DDIGWYQF
+246 SDIGWYQF
-254 PGQLPALTA
+254 PGTLPALTA
-263 GAHEIEIYNLGG
+263 GLHEVELYNLGG
-275 FRTDMYNFALVGFGP
+275 FRTEMYNLAIVGFGP
-290 HEHVDNF
+290 HEHVENF
-297 KQLAV
+297 KRVAA
-302 KTNDDNKPVYLGQ
+302 KTNDDGKGVYLGE
-315 DSFTGKKAIEIAFKD
+315 DKFTGNKAIEIAFKD

-335 ANPDG
+335 VSPDG
-340 TNPWYM
+340 ENPWYM

-372 ASSST
+372 CASDT
-377 HLDRH
+377 HIARH
-382 IFNEAKY
+382 LFNEAKY
-389 NAEHPDAPVALPS
+389 NAAHPDAPVDLPS
-402 QNPDSAEEDDWRYAV
+402 QSPDTVEEDDWRYAV
-417 AVGETNFPILNNKT
+417 AVGETNYPILNDKT
-431 WKESG
+431 FGESG
-436 VEVENK
+436 VKEANK
-442 QFYVYFADINLAAG
+442 QYYVYFADINLAAG
-456 ANVIKLTQ
+456 ANILKLTQ

-475 NVRIVY
+475 NIRIVY

-505 DANGVSPITCA
+505 DANGVSPLTCA

-532 AAAIDDSMKVTKGF
+532 ATAIDGDNKVTKKF
-546 NFKWNLN
+546 EFKWSLN

-563 MSFAFSQYNG
+563 MSFAYSAYNG
-573 SQKFGTGYAL
+573 GQKFGTGYAL

>member
-1 MQLYV
+1 
-6 AKRFMKKTKI
+6 
-16 LTIAGVMLA
+16 MLA
-25 MALTGCKTG
+25 MGITACG
-34 GKTSESKAPES
+34 GT
-45 SGNPTSQPTSQPT
+45 
-58 SNPST
+58 T
-63 NPSTSGGGQSTST
+63 NPSDSKQPSANPSSQPQPSQSSSGDKTSSTPSSTSS
-76 TPAPQIHIHDLAG
+76 TPAPQVHIHELDGA
-89 SEKVDVLEEEGAVAE
+89 EKVDILEEEGAVAE
-104 EMYKCKDCDKY
+104 DMYKCKDCDKY

-120 ALDYDVTK
+120 SLDYDVTK
-128 TTERSTSKPDSRAS
+128 TTERSTKKPESRAS

-148 SSTANYQDGDVTK
+148 DSTANYQDGDTTK

-174 AVENANLLVKM
+174 AVENANLMVRM
-185 AKRNDTNDVFAKYEE
+185 AARNDTNDIFARYED

-207 YIPQA
+207 YVPQA
-212 SGDPVLDRPA
+212 SGDPKLERPA
-222 TRYGIK
+222 TRYGLK
-228 LDGNVYIIPEDN
+228 LDGNVYVFPEDN

-246 DDIGWYQF
+246 SDIGWYQF
-254 PGQLPALTA
+254 PGTLPALTA
-263 GAHEIEIYNLGG
+263 GLHEVELYNLGG
-275 FRTDMYNFALVGFGP
+275 FRTEMYNLAIVGFGP
-290 HEHVDNF
+290 HEHVENF
-297 KQLAV
+297 KQVAA
-302 KTNDDNKPVYLGQ
+302 KTNDDGKGVYLGE
-315 DSFTGKKAIEIAFKD
+315 DKFTGNKAIEIAFKD

-335 ANPDG
+335 VSPDG
-340 TNPWYM
+340 ENPWYM

-372 ASSST
+372 CASDT
-377 HLDRH
+377 HIARH
-382 IFNEAKY
+382 LFNEAKY
-389 NAEHPDAPVALPS
+389 NAAHPDAPVDLPS
-402 QNPDSAEEDDWRYAV
+402 QSPDTVEEDDWRYAV
-417 AVGETNFPILNNKT
+417 AVGETNYPILNDKT
-431 WKESG
+431 FGESG
-436 VEVENK
+436 VKEANK
-442 QFYVYFADINLAAG
+442 QYYVYFADINLAAG
-456 ANVIKLTQ
+456 ANILKLTQ

-475 NVRIVY
+475 NIRIVY

-505 DANGVSPITCA
+505 DANGVSPLTCA

-532 AAAIDDSMKVTKGF
+532 ATAIDGDNKVTKKF
-546 NFKWNLN
+546 EFKWSLN

-563 MSFAFSQYNG
+563 MSFAYSAYNG
-573 SQKFGTGYAL
+573 GQKFGTGYAL